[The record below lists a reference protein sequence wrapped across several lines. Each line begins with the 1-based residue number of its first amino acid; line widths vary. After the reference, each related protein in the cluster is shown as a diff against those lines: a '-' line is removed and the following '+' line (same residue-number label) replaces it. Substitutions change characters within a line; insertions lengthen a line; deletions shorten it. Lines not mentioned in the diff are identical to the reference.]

1 MIKNPFPS
9 VKWTSILEQI
19 ECKQKSENKLPSWF
33 NTADILFPQKISIEQ
48 TSSEITAAYK
58 TSLIDGA
65 SIIDLTGG
73 FGVDTY
79 YFAKKFNSVIHC
91 EINEELSKIV
101 AHNFNQLDVHNV
113 QCFAADSETV
123 LKSTER
129 NFDWIYI
136 DPSRR
141 SDAKGKVFML
151 KDCRPNVPE
160 LLDYYLSA
168 SKKILIKTAP
178 ILDIAAGFQ
187 ELKFVKSIHVVA
199 VNNEVK
205 ELLWEISKENDEP
218 TMIHAINIK
227 DTNVENFHFNLA
239 AKKAFATYALPQKYI
254 YEPNSAIMKSG
265 GFDEVS
271 VQFGLDK
278 LHVNSHLYTAD
289 ELISFPGR
297 VFKITQ
303 IIPYQKKEMKA
314 FLEGKKANVSIRN
327 FPDSVEQIRK
337 KWKILDGGDL
347 YCFFTTDLNNN
358 KIVLLCNKI

>member
-1 MIKNPFPS
+1 MSNPFPL
-9 VKWTSILEQI
+9 VKWTSVLEQI
-19 ECKQKSENKLPSWF
+19 ECKQKSETKLPHWF
-33 NTADILFPQKISIEQ
+33 RTASIVFPKKISIEQ

-58 TSLIDGA
+58 SSLIEGE

-73 FGVDTY
+73 FGVDSF
-79 YFAKKFNSVIHC
+79 YFAKKFNSLVHC

-101 AHNFNQLDVHNV
+101 AHNFQQLGVHNV
-113 QCFAADSETV
+113 QCCADDSETV
-123 LKSTER
+123 LKSMDKK
-129 NFDWIYI
+129 FDWIYI

-141 SDAKGKVFML
+141 SDFKGKVFML
-151 KDCRPNVPE
+151 KDCTPNVPE
-160 LLDYYLSA
+160 LIDHYLLFSD
-168 SKKILIKTAP
+168 KILIKTAP
-178 ILDIAAGFQ
+178 ILDITAGLQ

-205 ELLWEISKENDEP
+205 ELLWEISKGNDAP
-218 TMIHAINIK
+218 TVIHAVNITDK
-227 DTNVENFHFNLA
+227 SVENFQFNLGSTNVLA
-239 AKKAFATYALPQKYI
+239 SYGLPKKYI

-271 VQFGLDK
+271 VKFGLDK
-278 LHVNSHLYTAD
+278 LHANSHLYSAN
-289 ELISFPGR
+289 ELIPFPGR
-297 VFKITQ
+297 IFKIVQ

-314 FLEGKKANVSIRN
+314 VLEGKKANVSIRN

-358 KIVLLCNKI
+358 KIVLLCSKI